1 MIRLVNV
8 QKTLGGREILRDLN
22 LHIQR
27 GEVFAIMGGS
37 GTGKSI
43 TLKHMVGLLAPDRGE
58 VWIDG
63 ANLATLNREQ
73 LKGLRRRFGYLFQ
86 SGALINWLNVGDN
99 VALPLKEHTRLPRK
113 EIQQRVAERLRWVR
127 LIGDEHKM
135 PSEISGGMKKRVG
148 LARAI
153 VLNPD
158 VVLYD
163 EPTSGLD
170 PVTARAIRSLIREVN
185 DRLEATSVLVTHD
198 ILDAMDT
205 ADRIGFLFD
214 GRIEFVGT
222 PEEVERT
229 ENARVRNFLKGLDDQ
244 AGIDAG
250 AAP

>member
-1 MIRLVNV
+1 MIRMVNV
-8 QKTLGGREILRDLN
+8 HKTLGGRKVLRDLN
-22 LHIQR
+22 LHIHR

-37 GTGKSI
+37 GTGKSVS
-43 TLKHMVGLLAPDRGE
+43 LKHMVGLLKPDFGE

-63 ANLATLNREQ
+63 ANLETLNRQQ

-86 SGALINWLNVGDN
+86 SGALINWMSVGDN

-113 EIQQRVAERLRWVR
+113 EIEERVAERLRWVR
-127 LIGDEHKM
+127 LIGDEKKM

-153 VLNPD
+153 ALNPD
-158 VVLYD
+158 IVLYD

-185 DRLEATSVLVTHD
+185 DRLESTSVMVTHD
-198 ILDAMDT
+198 ILDAMET

-214 GRIEFVGT
+214 GRIDTIGT
-222 PEEVERT
+222 PEEIEQT
-229 ENARVRNFLKGLDDQ
+229 EDARVQNFLKGLDEHTGL
-244 AGIDAG
+244 ATT
-250 AAP
+250 